1 MSARVHENL
10 LILLQDLDRLL
21 GQSLVMLG
29 YVVRVEDLKRDS
41 TVSSANS
48 ALVRLILFQIHGLVQ
63 RALKLSGLAQITL
76 TRIELAKLFRNFVD
90 LDRFERNVAMIDQ
103 VLYLDSFRLIS
114 IEVRAVCKR
123 FSQIPAGR
131 TLLVE
136 G

>member
-1 MSARVHENL
+1 M
-10 LILLQDLDRLL
+10 
-21 GQSLVMLG
+21 
-29 YVVRVEDLKRDS
+29 
-41 TVSSANS
+41 
-48 ALVRLILFQIHGLVQ
+48 VRLILFQIHGLVQ